1 VSNLVA
7 PLMLAAGLVLIVGG
21 AETFFAGLMSSA
33 SRLRVAPFV
42 LVVVISGFEL
52 ENLAAGVA
60 ADVNGFGNA
69 AAGTF
74 LGGTTFLALG
84 VAGLSAVIAPVR
96 ATLPRPVL
104 AWALVAPLPLVAV
117 GLDGRLSR
125 LDGALLVAWF
135 AVCMTG
141 TVLAGRSLTSGPMPP
156 RRRFAAA
163 RILSG
168 LALLTVGGHVFA
180 DGIGRVLARFDISE
194 SLLGNVPIA
203 AAVEAEEVAR
213 VAVPAKRGRGDIAL
227 GGIFGTIIHFA
238 ALNAGVI
245 CLVRPIELDSASR
258 SLYLPM
264 TGGAVVLLVACVA
277 TRGGVS
283 RMAGGVLLTVYA
295 GYVAAAI
302 ALGT

>member
-1 VSNLVA
+1 MVA
-7 PLMLAAGLVLIVGG
+7 PVSAA
-21 AETFFAGLMSSA
+21 
-33 SRLRVAPFV
+33 
-42 LVVVISGFEL
+42 
-52 ENLAAGVA
+52 
-60 ADVNGFGNA
+60 
-69 AAGTF
+69 
-74 LGGTTFLALG
+74 
-84 VAGLSAVIAPVR
+84 
-96 ATLPRPVL
+96 LPRPILV
-104 AWALVAPLPLVAV
+104 WALVAPLPLVAV
-117 GLDGRLSR
+117 GLDGLLSR

-141 TVLAGRSLTSGPMPP
+141 TALAGRALTSGPMPR

-163 RILSG
+163 RIVSG
-168 LALLTVGGHVFA
+168 LALLAVGGHVFA

-203 AAVEAEEVAR
+203 AAVEVEEVAR

-245 CLVRPIELDSASR
+245 CLVRPIALDSASR

-264 TGGAVVLLVACVA
+264 TAGAVVLLVACVA

-283 RMAGGVLLTVYA
+283 RIAGGMLLSVYA
-295 GYVAAAI
+295 GYVAAAT